1 MNQNAQELAR
11 LSKGKPKTLTKAERY
26 RRKKRMAYARLCKH
40 RYMISKITKDLNE
53 ESKPI

>member
-1 MNQNAQELAR
+1 MNPNAQELGR

-40 RYMISKITKDLNE
+40 RKMVSSICKDLNE
-53 ESKPI
+53 EAKPI

>member
-11 LSKGKPKTLTKAERY
+11 LSRGKPKTLTKAERC
-26 RRKKRMAYARLCKH
+26 RRKERMAYARLCKH
-40 RYMISKITKDLNE
+40 RYMMSKITKDLNE